1 MDHDSKTYKSIGEVA
16 KSLGL
21 INKKNGTLS
30 THTIRYWETEFKQI
44 KPKIFAGKRR
54 YYDNESIKILSKIKF
69 LLKDR
74 GMTIKGVKKI
84 LNNPDGLKLDEINDM
99 HISSVLINKD
109 KILSKVKKINK
120 IIKGLKKI

>member
-1 MDHDSKTYKSIGEVA
+1 MDYDSKTYKSIGEVA

-21 INKKNGTLS
+21 INKKNGSLS

-84 LNNPDGLKLDEINDM
+84 LNNPDGLKLDEINDK

-120 IIKGLKKI
+120 IIKDLRKI

>member
-21 INKKNGTLS
+21 INKKNGSLS

>member
-1 MDHDSKTYKSIGEVA
+1 MDYDSKTYKSIGEVA

-21 INKKNGTLS
+21 INKKNGSIS
-30 THTIRYWETEFKQI
+30 THTIRYWETEFKEI

-54 YYDNESIKILSKIKF
+54 YYDSESIKILSKIKF

-84 LNNPDGLKLDEINDM
+84 LNNPDGLKLDEINDK
-99 HISSVLINKD
+99 HISSILIDKD

>member
-1 MDHDSKTYKSIGEVA
+1 MDYDSKTYKSIGEVA

-21 INKKNGTLS
+21 INKKNGSLS

-84 LNNPDGLKLDEINDM
+84 LNNPDGLKLDEINDK

-109 KILSKVKKINK
+109 KILSKVKKTNK
-120 IIKGLKKI
+120 IIKDLRKI

>member
-1 MDHDSKTYKSIGEVA
+1 MDYDSKTYKSIGEVA

-21 INKKNGTLS
+21 INKKNGSLS

-84 LNNPDGLKLDEINDM
+84 LNNSDGLKLDEINDK

-120 IIKGLKKI
+120 KIKDFRKR